1 MRIHRLSIRAFGPF
15 ADTIEVDFERVSE
28 SGLFLIRGATGAG
41 KTSLLDAIVF
51 ALYADVPGARSKK
64 GLHSDHAD
72 RQVVPQVS
80 LDFTAGGRLLRLERS
95 PEFRRPKARGTGE
108 TTVPAKAV
116 LFEQRHGEWAALSTR
131 HDEIAE
137 VVQDV
142 VGLGMEQFSKVVL
155 LPQGDFAAF
164 LSATPEQRR
173 TLLEQLFDVSAFT
186 GVEEWLA
193 DHRKET
199 ALAAERAR
207 AALSAD
213 LGVLGEILAGSP
225 LTGDGDDDTDTE
237 TGTDADWSQVP
248 PAELP
253 ARVEDTRA
261 RLASA
266 VDGALAELDAARLA
280 DAAAATAQAAGTE
293 LAARQERLRQ
303 ARSSLEALDEATD
316 VHLAAVSLLEA
327 ASRASAVSGDLA
339 AWGRAATAVAGARER
354 LDTAEHETECLA
366 ARGSDATA
374 LDEVVAQVGRAGVP
388 LAEASHRV
396 TAAAPRRA
404 QRDELSRLV
413 SRLQAERRTLA
424 TAITAAA
431 QDRDAAEAAS
441 QRAADAGAAAE
452 ARARAIAE
460 LTRIRL
466 LRAEQDAESAALGDE
481 QSALLAARD
490 VAQEAREHYQNA
502 VQRRLDGLA
511 GELAAQLHDGDACPV
526 CGSAEHPSPATTA
539 DTVTADEV
547 EAAEQTWQTAAA
559 QAASHAERVA
569 AIAASLRARAQ
580 SLAGDERTA
589 DQLDE
594 ELRRARLDHEVVR
607 ATAAQSTVLKAAAVQ
622 AVERWETL
630 EQRHGTLHDELTT
643 TAATLATVERELEA
657 DSEAVESR
665 LAEHRAQC
673 PCVVAADEETTEV
686 LDRAVVHHEA
696 VLRQLEDRVEAA
708 RQLTTAQDALDQM
721 RDLLDATLT
730 EHGFAGPQ
738 EAREHLLEPERLAE
752 LRAQVAAYERRRA
765 AAQAV
770 LDDPQLV
777 AAQDL
782 PEPDL
787 VALAEASHL
796 ARATLL
802 AAASAEALARR
813 SLDGLTRVAATIGD
827 RCAAVDQA
835 CAAHDVA
842 RRLADVVG
850 GVGADN
856 TLRMRL
862 SAFVLAARLEKV
874 ATLANERLATMGEGR
889 YQLRH
894 SDGLAARGA
903 RSGLG
908 LEVLD
913 LWTGQARSTS
923 SLSGGESFMASL
935 ALALGL
941 ADAVREEAG
950 GFDLQ
955 TLFVDEGFGTLD
967 DDSLEQVMDVLDG
980 LREGGRS
987 VGVVS
992 HVPELRTRIP
1002 SQVVV
1007 DKTERGSRVRL
1018 RVTDESAP
1026 AA

>member
-15 ADTIEVDFERVSE
+15 ADTVEVDFERVSE

-72 RQVVPQVS
+72 RHVVPQVS

-116 LFEQRHGEWAALSTR
+116 LFEHRHGGWAALSTR

-193 DHRKET
+193 ERRKET
-199 ALAAERAR
+199 ALAAERER
-207 AALSAD
+207 GALSAD
-213 LGVLGEILAGSP
+213 LGVLGEILASSP
-225 LTGDGDDDTDTE
+225 LTGDADGDP
-237 TGTDADWSQVP
+237 DADWSQVP
-248 PAELP
+248 PAQLP
-253 ARVEDTRA
+253 ARVQDTRA

-266 VDGALAELDAARLA
+266 VDRALAELDAARLA
-280 DAAAATAQAAGTE
+280 DVAAATAHTSGSE

-303 ARSSLEALDEATD
+303 ARSSMEALDEASD
-316 VHLAAVSLLEA
+316 VHLTAVSLLEA

-339 AWGRAATAVAGARER
+339 AWDRAATAVAAARDR
-354 LDTAEHETECLA
+354 LDTAEQETERLA
-366 ARGSDATA
+366 PRGSDTAA
-374 LDEVVAQVGRAGVP
+374 LDEVVAQVGRAGLP

-396 TAAAPRRA
+396 TAAAPRQA
-404 QRDELSRLV
+404 EHDELSRLL
-413 SRLQAERRTLA
+413 SRLQAEGQA
-424 TAITAAA
+424 CAAAITAAA
-431 QDRDAAEAAS
+431 QDREAAEAAA

-452 ARARAIAE
+452 AGARAIAE
-460 LTRIRL
+460 LTRHRL
-466 LRAEQDAESAALGDE
+466 LRAEQDTESAALADE

-490 VAQEAREHYQNA
+490 VAQEARELYQNA

-511 GELAAQLHDGDACPV
+511 GELAAQLDAGDACPV

-539 DTVTADEV
+539 DPVTSDEV
-547 EAAEQTWQTAAA
+547 DAAERSWQAAAA

-569 AIAASLRARAQ
+569 AIAASLAARAQ
-580 SLAGDERTA
+580 ALAGDERTA
-589 DQLDE
+589 AQLDE
-594 ELRRARLDHEVVR
+594 ELMRARLDHDVVR
-607 ATAAQSTVLKAAAVQ
+607 ATAAQSTVLQAAAVQ
-622 AVERWETL
+622 AVERCQTL
-630 EQRHGTLHDELTT
+630 EQRRGSLHDEVTS
-643 TAATLATVERELEA
+643 TAATLATLERELEA
-657 DSEAVESR
+657 DRRAVESC
-665 LAEHRAQC
+665 LAEHRMQC
-673 PCVVAADEETTEV
+673 PCGVAAQEQAAMDP
-686 LDRAVVHHEA
+686 DRALSGHQA
-696 VLRQLEDRVEAA
+696 ALRQLEDRVQAA
-708 RQLTTAQDALDQM
+708 AQLTTAQSGLDQM

-730 EHGFAGPQ
+730 EHGFASPQ
-738 EAREHLLEPERLAE
+738 DAREHLLAPERLSE
-752 LRAQVAAYERRRA
+752 LRAQVAAYEHRRV

-777 AAQDL
+777 SAQDL

-787 VALAEASHL
+787 AALAEASHL

-802 AAASAEALARR
+802 SAASAEALARR
-813 SLDGLTRVAATIGD
+813 SLDGLTRVAATIGQ

-913 LWTGQARSTS
+913 QWTGQARSTS

-992 HVPELRTRIP
+992 HVPELRSRIP

-1018 RVTDESAP
+1018 RVTDESVP

>member
-15 ADTIEVDFERVSE
+15 ADTVEVDFERVSE
-28 SGLFLIRGATGAG
+28 TGLFLIRGATGAG

-72 RQVVPQVS
+72 RHVVPQVS

-116 LFEQRHGEWAALSTR
+116 LFEHRHGEWAALSTR

-193 DHRKET
+193 DRRKET
-199 ALAAERAR
+199 ALAAERER

-225 LTGDGDDDTDTE
+225 LTGDAESDTE
-237 TGTDADWSQVP
+237 AGWSQVP

-253 ARVEDTRA
+253 ARVQHTRA

-280 DAAAATAQAAGTE
+280 DAAAATAHAAATE

-303 ARSSLEALDEATD
+303 ARSSMEALDEAADT
-316 VHLAAVSLLEA
+316 HLAAVSLLEA

-339 AWGRAATAVAGARER
+339 AWDRAAMAVTRARDR
-354 LDTAEHETECLA
+354 LDAAEHETESLA
-366 ARGSDATA
+366 PRGSAATS
-374 LDEVVAQVGRAGVP
+374 LDEVVSHVRRAGQP

-404 QRDELSRLV
+404 QRDELSQLL
-413 SRLQAERRTLA
+413 SRLQSEGLTLA
-424 TAITAAA
+424 VAITAAA
-431 QDRDAAEAAS
+431 QDRDAAEAAA
-441 QRAADAGAAAE
+441 QGAADAGAAAE
-452 ARARAIAE
+452 VGARAIAE
-460 LTRIRL
+460 LTRLQL
-466 LRAEQDAESAALGDE
+466 LRAEQEAESTALGDE
-481 QSALLAARD
+481 QRVLLAARD

-511 GELAAQLHDGDACPV
+511 GELAAQLHAGDACPV

-539 DTVTADEV
+539 DPVTADEV
-547 EAAEQTWQTAAA
+547 EAAERSWQAAAA
-559 QAASHAERVA
+559 QAASQAERVA
-569 AIAASLRARAQ
+569 AIAASLMAREQA
-580 SLAGDERTA
+580 LAGDERTA
-589 DQLDE
+589 VQLDE
-594 ELRRARLDHEVVR
+594 ELTRARLDHEIVR
-607 ATAAQSTVLKAAAVQ
+607 ATAAQSTALRAAAVR
-622 AVERWETL
+622 AVERCQTL
-630 EQRHGTLHDELTT
+630 EQRRGTLHDELTS
-643 TAATLATVERELEA
+643 TAATLATLERELEA
-657 DSEAVESR
+657 DRQAVGSR
-665 LAEHRAQC
+665 LAGHRDEC
-673 PCVVAADEETTEV
+673 PCVVGGDGGATED
-686 LDRAVVHHEA
+686 LDRAVADHQA

-708 RQLTTAQDALDQM
+708 RQLATAQDALDQM

-738 EAREHLLEPERLAE
+738 EARQHLLEPERLAE

-770 LDDPQLV
+770 LDDPQLA
-777 AAQDL
+777 AAQGL

-787 VALAEASHL
+787 AGLAEASHL
-796 ARATLL
+796 ARSTLL
-802 AAASAEALARR
+802 ASASAEALARR
-813 SLDGLTRVAATIGD
+813 SLDGLTRVAATIGQ

-835 CAAHDVA
+835 CAAHDVT

-874 ATLANERLATMGEGR
+874 AALANERLATMGEGR

-992 HVPELRTRIP
+992 HVPELRMRIP
-1002 SQVVV
+1002 SQIVV

-1018 RVTDESAP
+1018 RVTDETVP